1 MGGKSGLLV
10 TPEDWAELMEGE
22 ENFGR
27 TRGGEGGWHSLDYGT
42 MASLEE
48 HYEYIV
54 HVPIHGTRSAYAEG
68 CKCDAC
74 RRAEREYRREYNAR
88 VSKEVSR
95 RGDVDAPVR
104 PQDGS

>member
-1 MGGKSGLLV
+1 MVATDVGEVV

-27 TRGGEGGWHSLDYGT
+27 TRGTGGQWHQLDYGT

-54 HVPIHGTRSAYAEG
+54 HVPIHGTRSSYVEG
-68 CKCDAC
+68 CRCQAC
-74 RRAEREYRREYNAR
+74 TRAEREYRRGYRDRA
-88 VSKEVSR
+88 
-95 RGDVDAPVR
+95 VR
-104 PQDGS
+104 PQEAISDDPSPNVTPG